1 MDYGN
6 RLFDRM
12 HRMNKGYVNRKLR
25 NRNRNNPK
33 EVILPPERR
42 VVFAKPG
49 FFCYILWP
57 MVQRNKKR
65 PDFGSEKGNLH
76 LFCWSFPGS
85 GHRIFSDVPAMIR
98 DRQSETTENT
108 G

>member
-57 MVQRNKKR
+57 MVQRNTKKAR
-65 PDFGSEKGNLH
+65 FRVGKEKSASFLLEFSGKRTPHIFGRAGNDQ
-76 LFCWSFPGS
+76 G
-85 GHRIFSDVPAMIR
+85 PAK
-98 DRQSETTENT
+98 
-108 G
+108 